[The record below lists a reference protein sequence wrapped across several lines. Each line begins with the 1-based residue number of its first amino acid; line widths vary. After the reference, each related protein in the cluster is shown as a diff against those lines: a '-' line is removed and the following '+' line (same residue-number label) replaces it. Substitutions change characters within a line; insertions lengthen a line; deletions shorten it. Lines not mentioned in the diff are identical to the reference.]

1 MVQTSQ
7 YMNYPFTAIVGQE
20 KLKLALLLCAINPA
34 IGGVLIRGDK
44 GTAKSTAARALA
56 AVAPT
61 ILKTENCTFNCASEM
76 PLQVCAACQ
85 QPHLQLV
92 EVQVPFINLPLG
104 ATEDRVVGSLDLEGV
119 LAERKKR
126 LQPGLLAAAHQGIL
140 YIDEVNLLP
149 DHLVDVLLDVSAM
162 GVNTIQR
169 EGLSV
174 SHPSRFSLI
183 GTMNPEEGNLRPQVL
198 DRFGLVVEVA
208 APRDVGERTEVVR
221 RRIAFEANPEK
232 FVLQWAAQQQALQEQ
247 LITAKKLLPG
257 VNMPEG
263 LLSLISQLCT
273 KLDIVS
279 LRADIVM
286 YKTALSLAALA
297 NRTEVTA
304 EDIRQAAE
312 LVLVHRKRKKP
323 FSDSSIDE
331 EKLDELMQQASE
343 NEKIQEAQ
351 SPKPQQEKQAPQP
364 EANKG
369 SSSEDT
375 DSSPGDQQQ
384 EEGSTQ
390 QGQPDQEQ
398 VFGAAPAMPSP
409 QIALTSSAEA
419 MLEAVA
425 GRRSHAAN
433 AQRGMYVRAI
443 PNAQPTDL
451 AVEATVYHALQREP
465 EEFSISRDDLHQK
478 VRKGKVG
485 NLILFVVDASGS
497 MAASR
502 RMEAVKGTVLS
513 LLKDAYEKRDAVG
526 VIAFRG
532 VEARLLLPQT
542 NSVELAE
549 QALKNLP
556 TGGRTPLPHALQL
569 TIQLLSKLDLSRD
582 FQPLLVIL
590 SDGKA
595 NVALPGGGD
604 PWNQTRQM
612 ASQLKDMN
620 ISSLVLDTDST
631 YLQLG
636 KAEELA
642 KQLGGQYIKLNELSA
657 ESITPL
663 INSVL

>member
-1 MVQTSQ
+1 
-7 YMNYPFTAIVGQE
+7 MNYPFTAIVGQE
-20 KLKLALLLCAINPA
+20 KLKLALLLCAVNPA

-61 ILKTENCTFNCASEM
+61 ILKVADCPFNCASDT
-76 PLQVCAACQ
+76 PLLACTACE
-85 QPHLQLV
+85 QPHLAVV
-92 EVQVPFINLPLG
+92 EAQVPFVNLPLG

-149 DHLVDVLLDVSAM
+149 DHLVDVLLDVAAM

-169 EGLSV
+169 EGLSI

-183 GTMNPEEGNLRPQVL
+183 GTMNPEEGNLRPQFL

-208 APRDVGERTEVVR
+208 APRDVAERTEVVR
-221 RRIAFEANPEK
+221 RRIAFEASPEK
-232 FVLQWAAQQQALQEQ
+232 FASQWAAQEQALQQQ
-247 LITAKKLLPG
+247 LVTAKKLLPS
-257 VNMPEG
+257 VSMPES

-273 KLDIVS
+273 ELDIVS

-286 YKTALSLAALA
+286 YKTALTLAALA
-297 NRTEVTA
+297 NRREVTA
-304 EDIRQAAE
+304 EDIRQSAE
-312 LVLVHRKRKKP
+312 LVLTHRKRKKP
-323 FSDSSIDE
+323 FSDSRINE
-331 EKLDELMQQASE
+331 ERLDELMQQAPE
-343 NEKIQEAQ
+343 N
-351 SPKPQQEKQAPQP
+351 PKDQQKHNPPPQP
-364 EANKG
+364 GKEPSPQVENQPG
-369 SSSEDT
+369 SSTEDSAPAM
-375 DSSPGDQQQ
+375 DDLQGK
-384 EEGSTQ
+384 EEETQ
-390 QGQPDQEQ
+390 QGQGAEEQ
-398 VFGAAPAMPSP
+398 VFGAAPAMGMPPIAVESP
-409 QIALTSSAEA
+409 ESAL
-419 MLEAVA
+419 LEAVV
-425 GRRSHAAN
+425 GRRSYAVN
-433 AQRGMYVRAI
+433 AQRGMYVRAT

-451 AVEATVYHALQREP
+451 AVEATIYHALQREP
-465 EEFSISRDDLHQK
+465 EEFSLSRNDLHQK

-513 LLKDAYEKRDAVG
+513 LLTDAYQKRDIVG
-526 VIAFRG
+526 VISFRG
-532 VEARLLLPQT
+532 VEAQLLLPPT

-549 QALKNLP
+549 QAMRSLP

-569 TIQLLSKLDLSRD
+569 ALQLVSKLEPGKD

-604 PWNQTRQM
+604 PWNQTRQL
-612 ASQLKDMN
+612 AAQLKDLH
-620 ISSLVLDTDST
+620 IASLVLDTDSN

-642 KQLGGQYIKLNELSA
+642 EQLGGRYVKLNELSA
-657 ESITPL
+657 ENIRPL
-663 INSVL
+663 VHEVL